1 MSRPNVYSVARQ
13 EHCTDREPMPG
24 WYWSDFDDDIHGPYE
39 SRRDAIESVDEYMFD
54 QGLLDDGA
62 QP

>member
-1 MSRPNVYSVARQ
+1 MSRPNVYSVMRQ
-13 EHCTDREPMPG
+13 EYCTDREPIPG
-24 WYWSDFDDDIHGPYE
+24 WYWADFDDDIHGPYE

-54 QGLLDDGA
+54 QGLLEDGA